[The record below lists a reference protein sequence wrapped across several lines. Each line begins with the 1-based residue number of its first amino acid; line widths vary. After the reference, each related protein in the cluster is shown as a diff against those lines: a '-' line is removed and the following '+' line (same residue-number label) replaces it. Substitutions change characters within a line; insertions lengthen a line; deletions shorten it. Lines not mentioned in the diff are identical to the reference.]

1 MNALTI
7 EQIKEEAKKR
17 FNKDITDEQA
27 QAILENHCS
36 EELSAQA
43 LEEVTGGRDRGGDL
57 NIRIIGNLS
66 EEERGGKFHIDFT
79 EEALAALEALHAD
92 LLNARLKKGLD
103 TRSSEEMSDQ
113 ELANVA
119 GGGYYQLDVSHTDRD
134 LSEIQDSILYLERL
148 LEEAR
153 KRHSLELTD
162 GQGKE
167 FMRRYGSGELSA
179 QELEEVRG
187 GAHYKL
193 HINFTEEALEIMAA
207 AFAWDPRLKKGLDT
221 RFKKG
226 LDARSSEEMSDQ
238 ELANVAG
245 GGCGSDDPAPRDPE
259 DDTPQNQQ

>member
-1 MNALTI
+1 MENEKTAMGDLSL
-7 EQIKEEAKKR
+7 EQVKTEAKKR

-119 GGGYYQLDVSHTDRD
+119 GGG
-134 LSEIQDSILYLERL
+134 
-148 LEEAR
+148 
-153 KRHSLELTD
+153 
-162 GQGKE
+162 
-167 FMRRYGSGELSA
+167 
-179 QELEEVRG
+179 
-187 GAHYKL
+187 
-193 HINFTEEALEIMAA
+193 
-207 AFAWDPRLKKGLDT
+207 
-221 RFKKG
+221 
-226 LDARSSEEMSDQ
+226 
-238 ELANVAG
+238 
-245 GGCGSDDPAPRDPE
+245 CGSDDPAPRDPE